1 MSSMIYKTSAIEMFD
16 VTMNSYDGSYVF
28 VPHQKCIIERRFLPD
43 ILTVVKSGWYSSEDV
58 DKEFNVPINIKKCLP
73 VVNEEQYVYINGGIG
88 STPDNWI
95 YFEQSNFKKW
105 LMRNAHKE
113 WYHCEFT
120 TDSSRHKVEKIDVYE
135 KGQIVIKTAGDNW
148 IVGLKN
154 IQDDEHV
161 KEVAAKVAYAIE
173 AYPYFKLD
181 GCDLIFLTADLK
193 EEYKI

>member
-28 VPHQKCIIERRFLPD
+28 VPHQRCVIERKFLSNYLD
-43 ILTVVKSGWYSSEDV
+43 VIKSGWYSEDDI
-58 DKEFNVPINIKKCLP
+58 DKELKVPINIKKCLP
-73 VVNEEQYVYINGGIG
+73 VVNEDHYVYINGGIG
-88 STPDNWI
+88 DTPDNWV

-105 LMRNAHKE
+105 LMKGAHKE

-135 KGQIVIKTAGDNW
+135 KGQIVIKTIGGDW
-148 IVGLKN
+148 IIGLKN
-154 IQDDEHV
+154 IQDKEYV
-161 KEVAAKVAYAIE
+161 KEVTATVAYAIE